1 MPTQSL
7 KYGIKKKTKVIKF
20 DLLSFA
26 FLMYLVFCYEV
37 FDLLDLLREW
47 LLILV
52 VEVGLSPL

>member
-1 MPTQSL
+1 M
-7 KYGIKKKTKVIKF
+7 KVIKF